1 MYLTGNVV
9 VKVKYEKHAKTL
21 IALSLISPQVRGVPT
36 CEYDSRRKNV
46 RKPTCKVGVCPFA
59 KFELHCQKVSQGYTR
74 SPAISEPH

>member
-36 CEYDSRRKNV
+36 WEYDSRRKNV
-46 RKPTCKVGVCPFA
+46 RKPTCKAGVCPFA
-59 KFELHCQKVSQGYTR
+59 KFELHLSLLTVCILMHMLYVKF
-74 SPAISEPH
+74 